1 MLEIDLLKGEFNP
14 DDLKEVLMELLV
26 SKINFHNKKSL
37 SSKIIKGDEDY
48 YCNERV
54 QELRLDIEK
63 VKELVSSTIEQNKK
77 LKVTGKI
84 KIEIIE

>member
-1 MLEIDLLKGEFNP
+1 MIEIDLLKGEFNP

-37 SSKIIKGDEDY
+37 SSKIINGTEDN
-48 YCNERV
+48 YCIERV

-63 VKELVSSTIEQNKK
+63 VKEIVSSTIQQNKK
-77 LKVTGKI
+77 LKVTGRI